1 MALGYFTLI
10 LFEIFSDIE
19 KLHNVFIMIQYNV
32 FFPEALEGYSSW
44 REGLQSND

>member
-19 KLHNVFIMIQYNV
+19 KLQVQYNV